1 MRISDWS
8 SDVCFSDLNVKALF
22 EGKAVKALQ
31 NIRKAALRK
40 LDMLDAA
47 VSLRDLGSPP
57 GNHLEALKGDR
68 EGQHSIRINRQY
80 RICFV
85 WNDGA
90 EDRKSTRLNSSH

>member
-1 MRISDWS
+1 MIKSFRSD
-8 SDVCFSDLNVKALF
+8 NAKALF

-57 GNHLEALKGDR
+57 GSHLEALKGDR
-68 EGQHSIRINRQY
+68 EGQHIRINRQC

-90 EDRKSTRLNSSH
+90 EDVRLVERHD